1 VNLAGSRANKKFGMN
16 EASGRI
22 CFFCMIALSFC
33 AAARGS
39 QDVILAWDS
48 IADTNVVG
56 YAIYYGTNSGSYV
69 SRLDAG
75 GNNAISVPGLTE
87 GLTYYFVVTAYDAQG
102 EESDPSNEVAY
113 VVPGVLVLT
122 PATNPGDPM
131 RITFPVASSHWYELQ
146 ATGDLQ
152 SWTTIWQ
159 TDPIFGNGWLEYDD
173 FAASLYPARFYRL
186 TIH

>member
-1 VNLAGSRANKKFGMN
+1 MN
-16 EASGRI
+16 EVSRRI
-22 CFFCMIALSFC
+22 GIFCIVTLSFC
-33 AAARGS
+33 AAVRGS
-39 QDVILAWDS
+39 QSVILAWDS

-56 YAIYYGTNSGSYV
+56 YAIYYGTNSGNYM

-75 GNNAISVPGLTE
+75 GINAIAVPGLTE
-87 GLTYYFVVTAYDAQG
+87 GVTYYFVVTAYDAQRT
-102 EESDPSNEVAY
+102 ESDPSNEVAY
-113 VVPGVLVLT
+113 VVPGVLFLT

-173 FAASLYPARFYRL
+173 FAASLYPLRFYRL
-186 TIH
+186 AIH